1 MKNWYF
7 ILALAAGLAA
17 TGCTRLKGPGGW
29 SYTSYIF
36 QKKVGE
42 LEVTTATNGAITIKL
57 KGYESEAANLA
68 RATAEGV
75 AKGLGK
81 AIAP

>member
-1 MKNWYF
+1 MKK
-7 ILALAAGLAA
+7 ILIPMVLIALASA
-17 TGCTRLKGPGGW
+17 GCTRLKGPGGW

-36 QKKVGE
+36 QKKVAE
-42 LEVTTATNGAITIKL
+42 LEVTTGTNGAITIRL

-75 AKGLGK
+75 ALGLGK
-81 AIAP
+81 AIKP